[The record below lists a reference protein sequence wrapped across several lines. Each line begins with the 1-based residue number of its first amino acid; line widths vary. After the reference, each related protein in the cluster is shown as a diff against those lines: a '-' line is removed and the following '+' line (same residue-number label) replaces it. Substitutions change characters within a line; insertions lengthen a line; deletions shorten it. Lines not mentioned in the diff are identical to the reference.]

1 MQNLSSQPLHS
12 QSPSQSLPFQF
23 ASPSLSA
30 TLSIFISISLLVP
43 LNRHLHL
50 CYTLNFHLHL
60 SFGSSQSSSPSLLS
74 YCRSFQ
80 IRPSDFFD
88 LSNSAGVKALE
99 LRIG

>member
-12 QSPSQSLPFQF
+12 QSSSQSLPFQF

-50 CYTLNFHLHL
+50 CSLIVAPSKSVHRISSTSRTRLASRHW
-60 SFGSSQSSSPSLLS
+60 SFALA
-74 YCRSFQ
+74 R
-80 IRPSDFFD
+80 
-88 LSNSAGVKALE
+88 VKPPLME
-99 LRIG
+99 IG